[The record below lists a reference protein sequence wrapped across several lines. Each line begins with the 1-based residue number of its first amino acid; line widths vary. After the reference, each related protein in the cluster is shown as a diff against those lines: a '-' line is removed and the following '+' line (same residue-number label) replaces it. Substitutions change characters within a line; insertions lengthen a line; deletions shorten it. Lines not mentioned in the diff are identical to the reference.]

1 MTKWRVLIIDDHPI
15 VRRGLR
21 QLVGEQPDFEICG
34 EAGTRQEALDIA
46 ASSQADI
53 AIVDLILPDSP
64 GLGLIERLRA
74 SHPDLKLLVSSMHDE
89 RLFARRVLQLGARG
103 YIAKQESPE
112 LMLVALRA
120 IGRGEIWT
128 SERVRTS
135 LSARGRRGEAE
146 ASPLTALTNRE
157 LEVFEMIGH
166 GRSTREIADRLG
178 LSVKTVETHRASIK
192 MKLGARTSTE
202 LSQYAVQW
210 VLEGF

>member
-46 ASSQADI
+46 ASTQADI

-74 SHPDLKLLVSSMHDE
+74 NHPDLRLLVSSMHDE

-112 LMLVALRA
+112 LMLEALRS

-128 SERVRTS
+128 SERVRSS
-135 LSARGRRGEAE
+135 LSGRNHRGAAE

>member
-34 EAGTRQEALDIA
+34 EAGTQREALELA
-46 ASSQADI
+46 ASVHADI

-64 GLGLIERLRA
+64 GLSLIERLRA

-112 LMLVALRA
+112 LMLEALRA
-120 IGRGEIWT
+120 IGRDEIWT
-128 SERVRTS
+128 SERVRSS
-135 LSARGRRGEAE
+135 LAARGHRGE
-146 ASPLTALTNRE
+146 
-157 LEVFEMIGH
+157 
-166 GRSTREIADRLG
+166 
-178 LSVKTVETHRASIK
+178 VET
-192 MKLGARTSTE
+192 
-202 LSQYAVQW
+202 
-210 VLEGF
+210 